1 MSQQKQAVYQ
11 QLIPLIRIW
20 EYLSWYFYLNTN
32 DSINL
37 IIGAGSFKFK
47 GWISTDIATL
57 DVTNEN
63 HFKKYFKDKK
73 INKIFAEHVLEH
85 LTSEDL
91 ESLLHL
97 FGFKTYQT
105 IFTYGFW
112 GDKAGLPGI
121 LYPMLMLNKNK
132 LLFILLPFYY
142 ILTLLFTFF
151 YDVD

>member
-20 EYLSWYFYLNTN
+20 EYLSWYFYPNTN

-47 GWISTDIATL
+47 GWFSTDIATL
-57 DVTNEN
+57 DFTKKN

-85 LTSEDL
+85 LTSEEL
-91 ESLLHL
+91 GSILHPL
-97 FGFKTYQT
+97 
-105 IFTYGFW
+105 
-112 GDKAGLPGI
+112 GLKPI
-121 LYPMLMLNKNK
+121 KQ
-132 LLFILLPFYY
+132 FILMGFGE
-142 ILTLLFTFF
+142 IKHG
-151 YDVD
+151 D